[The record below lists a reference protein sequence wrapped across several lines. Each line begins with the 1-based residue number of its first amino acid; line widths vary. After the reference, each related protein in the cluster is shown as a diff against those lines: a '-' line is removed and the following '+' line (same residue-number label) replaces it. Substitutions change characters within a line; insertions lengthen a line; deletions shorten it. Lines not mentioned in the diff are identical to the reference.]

1 MFSRPC
7 MVGDYWRTDFPAT
20 RRKGYRD
27 IDVASD
33 IDVADIIVGR
43 YTPLP
48 FLPTRKSSH
57 YQFSEP
63 ATLPE
68 RYFSNPR
75 QQQRIINNGIARERH
90 Q

>member
-27 IDVASD
+27 IDVAS
-33 IDVADIIVGR
+33 IIVGR

-48 FLPTRKSSH
+48 FLPTRKPSH

-63 ATLPE
+63 ATLRE